1 MFEFFSV
8 KNGQQL
14 TLERLKMYIRE
25 KIENDDFF
33 TFDEIRMSEICGFA
47 NEFYTPENPILTY
60 KDGYFFTSGK
70 LVHPVD
76 NEKAWCE
83 YKWKYGPNKPK
94 MAILGLLENK
104 YGYKIML
111 DDADTKTILM
121 RYIRETYHISD
132 DDVITAIV
140 TINKNLPSFDED
152 SVVYVKPE
160 DLHSNIEPFPPVSFK
175 CPEGKVITEADVNNR
190 EYLKEC
196 AKKFTDDI
204 HNIIEEKDGNDK

>member
-1 MFEFFSV
+1 MFEIFDV
-8 KNGQQL
+8 KNGQEL

-33 TFDEIRMSEICGFA
+33 TFDEIRMSEICGLA
-47 NEFYTPENPILTY
+47 NEFYTPDDPTLTY
-60 KDGYFFTSGK
+60 KDGYFYTSCK

-76 NEKAWCE
+76 NEKTWCE

-104 YGYKIML
+104 YEYKIMF
-111 DDADTKTILM
+111 DDVDTKTVLM

-140 TINKNLPSFDED
+140 TINKNLPSFNED

-160 DLHSNIEPFPPVSFK
+160 DLHSNIEQFPPVSFK
-175 CPEGKVITEADVNNR
+175 CPEGKIITEEDVNNR
-190 EYLKEC
+190 EYMKEC
-196 AKKFTDDI
+196 AKKMADTFGI
-204 HNIIEEKDGNDK
+204 NIKE